1 MGVSKIPSMGALT
14 PIESLIKGGSAKDL
28 FSPKNWVSDTMAVIQ
43 KPSTVLNAKY
53 LTGQDDK
60 GGKTLTSQAKEQEK
74 NYDSGVRRDFANQYG
89 NAEAFAN
96 SKKLTVGL
104 KV

>member
-1 MGVSKIPSMGALT
+1 MGVSKLPSMGAFT

-28 FSPKNWVSDTMAVIQ
+28 FSPKNWMSDTMMAIQ

-60 GGKTLTSQAKEQEK
+60 GGKTLTSQDTEEDK
-74 NYDSGVRRDFANQYG
+74 NRASQAVRDFQGMYG
-89 NAEAFAN
+89 NAQSFADN
-96 SKKLTVGL
+96 KKLTVGL